1 MFNTFEKMR
10 MMKTISLTRKG
21 MLLILFALTAGVTP
35 LPAKVYQ
42 LYYLGGQSNM
52 DGQGKNSDLPPELKK
67 PMKQVMIFHGNP
79 VPDND
84 SSGGLGIWAPL
95 QPGHGCGDFSS
106 DGKKNHYTACFG
118 VELSFAAELLKHDP
132 DANIAIIKYSRGG
145 TTLALNG
152 AKFFGNWSP
161 DYNIGNRLNQYDYF
175 LATVRH
181 AMAVRDIDGDGE
193 EDILIPRG
201 IIWMQGESDAVQTK
215 TMALAYKQ
223 NLRRL
228 MDLMRAAFH
237 ESDLPVVIGLITDSG
252 VFYGREPVMNYGT
265 IVQQAQEEYVKDD
278 YFAALVTTTKKYEY
292 IDDWHYTSESYLDL
306 GRAFARAV
314 LELQK

>member
-1 MFNTFEKMR
+1 
-10 MMKTISLTRKG
+10 MKSKFFLRTLLLAALIVTITG
-21 MLLILFALTAGVTP
+21 LFYP
-35 LPAKVYQ
+35 LSAKVYQ

-52 DGQGKNSDLPPELKK
+52 DGQGRNADLPDSLKN
-67 PMKQVMIFHGNP
+67 PMKHVMIFHGNP

-84 SSGGLGIWAPL
+84 ERGGLGIWAPL

-106 DGKKNHYTACFG
+106 DGKVNHYTECFG
-118 VELSFAAELLKHDP
+118 VELSFAAELLKKDP
-132 DANIAIIKYSRGG
+132 SANIAIIKYSRGG

-152 AKFFGNWSP
+152 AKFFGSWYP

-215 TMALAYKQ
+215 DIALAYKA
-223 NLRRL
+223 NLKRL

-237 ESDLPVVIGLITDSG
+237 QNDLPVVIGLISDSG
-252 VFYGREPVMNYGT
+252 VYKGGKPVMNYGNV
-265 IVQQAQEEYVKDD
+265 VQQAQVEYVKDD
-278 YFAALVTTTKKYEY
+278 YFAALVTSTKNYPY
-292 IDDWHYTSESYLDL
+292 IDDWHYTSESYIDL
-306 GRAFARAV
+306 GKKFAEAV
-314 LELQK
+314 LNLQK